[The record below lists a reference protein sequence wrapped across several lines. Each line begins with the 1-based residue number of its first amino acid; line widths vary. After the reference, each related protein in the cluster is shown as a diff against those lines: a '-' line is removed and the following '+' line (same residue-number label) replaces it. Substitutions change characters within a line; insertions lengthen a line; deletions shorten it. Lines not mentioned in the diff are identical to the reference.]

1 MNINIKLD
9 LLIDFLDNY
18 LSLFIYLSL
27 SLESL
32 LDSVGRMNT
41 NRESIT
47 NPQNFIPGLTK
58 AYLPHSNKFDGYL
71 SGENIEK
78 FNRFIEKKSFHENNE
93 KNPGDTL
100 LETGLLSVS
109 LAPDIYEGL
118 SKKVI
123 NKTLRKRLLKQTN
136 SLDTS
141 DSEKKSNLERRGSL
155 PMMKKPQEQDMKK
168 ERETLNAL
176 QSQFRSKLPKTFQ
189 ATATMGIFDP
199 TMFLEAKH
207 APSSTTDKFQHER
220 KRAASFTWTKGI
232 TGHNKSSD
240 DENGSPNLNKRSSF
254 FQIFKGLNIGRSR
267 SNSEQLPSNKHEE
280 HSKSSLSQ
288 SSSSEYVS
296 SDDDEFS
303 GAIEEKKQNKRNRR
317 KATTKIID
325 INGKTSPVSDRKTS
339 KHEFFIN
346 NEKPVRKVSK
356 QQIYVN
362 SDSKLPH
369 TNIENTKS
377 LSQQNKNLLTINNEP
392 KRKKSETLIFLAPTE
407 RQRKLSNSVNNKP
420 FRVEKKVGLVKLSET
435 TSFQRHN
442 SLPHRRKQSILREI
456 RNEFQYDSNVPSSEN
471 FHIRRRAKTYS
482 QYRYGDNPGTNKTW
496 LKFRAEDIPTI

>member
-1 MNINIKLD
+1 
-9 LLIDFLDNY
+9 
-18 LSLFIYLSL
+18 
-27 SLESL
+27 
-32 LDSVGRMNT
+32 MNT
-41 NRESIT
+41 NRENIT

-78 FNRFIEKKSFHENNE
+78 FNRFIEKKGFHENNE
-93 KNPGDTL
+93 KNPGDTVL
-100 LETGLLSVS
+100 QAGLLSVS
-109 LAPDIYEGL
+109 LAPDIYEGF

-123 NKTLRKRLLKQTN
+123 NKTLRQRLLKQTN

-141 DSEKKSNLERRGSL
+141 DCEKKSNLERRGSL
-155 PMMKKPQEQDMKK
+155 PMMKTPQEQDMKK

-220 KRAASFTWTKGI
+220 KRAASFTVTKAI

-240 DENGSPNLNKRSSF
+240 DENGSPNINKRGSI

-280 HSKSSLSQ
+280 HRKSSLFQ
-288 SSSSEYVS
+288 PSSSEYMS
-296 SDDDEFS
+296 SDGDEFF
-303 GAIEEKKQNKRNRR
+303 GTNEGNKQNKINQS
-317 KATTKIID
+317 KTTTKIID
-325 INGKTSPVSDRKTS
+325 INGKTSPVSDCKTS
-339 KHEFFIN
+339 KNEFFID

-369 TNIENTKS
+369 TNIENTES
-377 LSQQNKNLLTINNEP
+377 LCQQNKNLLTINKEP

-407 RQRKLSNSVNNKP
+407 RQRKLSSSVNNEP
-420 FRVEKKVGLVKLSET
+420 FRVKKKVELVKLSET

-442 SLPHRRKQSILREI
+442 SLPHRRKHSILREI
-456 RNEFQYDSNVPSSEN
+456 RNEFQYDSNIPNSEN

-482 QYRYGDNPGTNKTW
+482 QYRYGDSPGTNKTW
-496 LKFRAEDIPTI
+496 LKFRAEDIPTIYS

>member
-1 MNINIKLD
+1 
-9 LLIDFLDNY
+9 
-18 LSLFIYLSL
+18 
-27 SLESL
+27 
-32 LDSVGRMNT
+32 MNT
-41 NRESIT
+41 NRENIT

-58 AYLPHSNKFDGYL
+58 AYLPHSNKSDGYL

-78 FNRFIEKKSFHENNE
+78 FNRFIEKKSFHEKNE
-93 KNPGDTL
+93 KNSGDIL
-100 LETGLLSVS
+100 VQAGLLSVS

-141 DSEKKSNLERRGSL
+141 DCETKSSLERRGSL
-155 PMMKKPQEQDMKK
+155 PMMKKPSQEQDVKK
-168 ERETLNAL
+168 ERQTLNAL

-220 KRAASFTWTKGI
+220 KRAASFTLTKGI
-232 TGHNKSSD
+232 LGHNKSSD
-240 DENGSPNLNKRSSF
+240 DENGSPNMNKRSSL

-267 SNSEQLPSNKHEE
+267 SNSEQLPSKKHEE

-296 SDDDEFS
+296 SDGDEFS
-303 GAIEEKKQNKRNRR
+303 GTIEENKQNKRKRK
-317 KATTKIID
+317 KATAKMVD
-325 INGKTSPVSDRKTS
+325 INGKTGLLSDSKTS
-339 KHEFFIN
+339 KHEFFIDN
-346 NEKPVRKVSK
+346 GKPMRKVSV

-362 SDSKLPH
+362 SGSKLPH
-369 TNIENTKS
+369 DNLGNIES
-377 LSQQNKNLLTINNEP
+377 LPQQNKNLLTINNEP
-392 KRKKSETLIFLAPTE
+392 KRKKSETLIFLAPTQ
-407 RQRKLSNSVNNKP
+407 RQRKLSSSVNNKP
-420 FRVEKKVGLVKLSET
+420 FKVEKKVGLVKLSEA

-442 SLPHRRKQSILREI
+442 SLPDRRKQSILREI
-456 RNEFQYDSNVPSSEN
+456 RNEFQYDSNIASSEN
-471 FHIRRRAKTYS
+471 FHIRRRAKTFS
-482 QYRYGDNPGTNKTW
+482 LNKYGDSPGTNKTW
-496 LKFRAEDIPTI
+496 LKFRAEDIPATYS